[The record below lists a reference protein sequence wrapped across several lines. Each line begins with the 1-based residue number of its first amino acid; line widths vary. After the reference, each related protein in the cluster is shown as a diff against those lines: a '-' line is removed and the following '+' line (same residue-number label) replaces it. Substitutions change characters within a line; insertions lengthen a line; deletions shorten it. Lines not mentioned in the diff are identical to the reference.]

1 MTCKKSFRAHG
12 KTLVK
17 FHEADDS
24 YITETFGSPWY
35 FAHRVDLHEELK
47 LLATQ
52 EGGEGKPAVVNLRS
66 EVVKYVRVLRRFNY
80 RQIKTKCDV
89 RIPKLAQYL
98 SPMARLSP
106 ETW

>member
-12 KTLVK
+12 KTLEK

-24 YITETFGSPWY
+24 YITEKFGSPWF

-52 EGGEGKPAVVNLRS
+52 QDGEGKPAVVHLRS
-66 EVVKYVRVLRRFNY
+66 EVVKYVCSFLKYNVER
-80 RQIKTKCDV
+80 
-89 RIPKLAQYL
+89 P
-98 SPMARLSP
+98 RLSKC
-106 ETW
+106 